1 MVVFR
6 PAVGKARNEKGLGG
20 SGGISRDATLR
31 LRREKNPQRLRLPTL
46 VALSLRRGG
55 LSEVKSAVGRAD
67 ELLVSSSL
75 ECTSGRP
82 AACKY

>member
-1 MVVFR
+1 M
-6 PAVGKARNEKGLGG
+6 
-20 SGGISRDATLR
+20 SRDAILR
-31 LRREKNPQRLRLPTL
+31 LQREKDPQRFVSRLSW
-46 VALSLRRGG
+46 LSRNDG

-75 ECTSGRP
+75 KCTSGRL